1 MPPVQYDFNGLA
13 NALNNFTG
21 TMTGIL
27 DRQAKEQARADLL
40 NMQANFELE
49 SNRFMNN
56 LRNTGSYENWEKDYN
71 DFIQKQG
78 DLMQKQSR
86 NQYTAK
92 AAQEMLLGYSV
103 NMRRNVENQVYE
115 MRNKDIMNSYENTA
129 KLVMQNDGFNSEEKI
144 NRVSDIYN
152 REIINGKIDRQM
164 YEAKLANAYSNVY
177 LDHYKNYVSEE
188 YIFNALK
195 DGKTLEQLYSELDK
209 DTFELS
215 LRAVDNANTTIEDYE
230 NGNAAFTDITNLIDK
245 NKLKESVKDTMRKT
259 YKLSEQQLQKD
270 NDNYFSQ
277 EYGKLFT
284 PGMSLIEQV
293 RFCEIAISKLNN
305 QYTGNLMTSDDRK
318 KWVDAFS
325 RFKSMLEKGGESGT
339 SGNGGSAKLPYL
351 KEMIK
356 FAPDTLL
363 QQVNSGEMPDLET
376 AVAVFENELYE
387 MYFSKDWAETQNL
400 SEEDRKKYWENNY
413 KEWGRNNILNAPTLK
428 KIFDSE
434 PRFNGLKIN
443 YYSLIKD
450 FEKNPDKY
458 SPDTAKVLSEFL
470 VKFVATSGGTFT
482 DDDLKI
488 CDSMLN
494 SCRLDNLKQLSKG
507 NLGKRLEKSISN
519 DVLFTTLN
527 GEELTTSDN
536 KKRLDELNTDLIK
549 EFKKQT
555 GQDIEFHGYEQT
567 KNDVK
572 PIPHFWNR
580 ETNTE
585 VIAQPVYDEKG
596 KPTGKVEFVDVN
608 GKKIENTRK
617 EVAQKEREAINEE
630 RAKAKEQKQE
640 TKQQQATR
648 EQQEKKRDNA
658 AFDYARKLNSG
669 GKNTAEYKEY
679 WEWYT
684 KNIKRVGHLRSFES
698 YMQFYKEK
706 HPISEFE

>member
-129 KLVMQNDGFNSEEKI
+129 KIVMQNDGFNSEEKM

-164 YEAKLANAYSNVY
+164 YEAKLTNAYSNVY

-209 DTFELS
+209 DSFELS

-284 PGMSLIEQV
+284 PGMGLIEQV

-325 RFKSMLEKGGESGT
+325 RFKS
-339 SGNGGSAKLPYL
+339 
-351 KEMIK
+351 
-356 FAPDTLL
+356 
-363 QQVNSGEMPDLET
+363 
-376 AVAVFENELYE
+376 
-387 MYFSKDWAETQNL
+387 
-400 SEEDRKKYWENNY
+400 
-413 KEWGRNNILNAPTLK
+413 
-428 KIFDSE
+428 
-434 PRFNGLKIN
+434 
-443 YYSLIKD
+443 
-450 FEKNPDKY
+450 
-458 SPDTAKVLSEFL
+458 
-470 VKFVATSGGTFT
+470 
-482 DDDLKI
+482 
-488 CDSMLN
+488 
-494 SCRLDNLKQLSKG
+494 
-507 NLGKRLEKSISN
+507 
-519 DVLFTTLN
+519 
-527 GEELTTSDN
+527 
-536 KKRLDELNTDLIK
+536 
-549 EFKKQT
+549 
-555 GQDIEFHGYEQT
+555 
-567 KNDVK
+567 
-572 PIPHFWNR
+572 
-580 ETNTE
+580 
-585 VIAQPVYDEKG
+585 
-596 KPTGKVEFVDVN
+596 
-608 GKKIENTRK
+608 
-617 EVAQKEREAINEE
+617 
-630 RAKAKEQKQE
+630 
-640 TKQQQATR
+640 
-648 EQQEKKRDNA
+648 
-658 AFDYARKLNSG
+658 
-669 GKNTAEYKEY
+669 
-679 WEWYT
+679 
-684 KNIKRVGHLRSFES
+684 
-698 YMQFYKEK
+698 
-706 HPISEFE
+706 

>member
-1 MPPVQYDFNGLA
+1 MPPIQYDFNGLA

-129 KLVMQNDGFNSEEKI
+129 KIVMQNDGFNSEEKM

-164 YEAKLANAYSNVY
+164 YEAKLTNAYSNVY

-209 DTFELS
+209 DSFELS

-318 KWVDAFS
+318 KWVDAFQRYAANIEKEKAIENKDKAGSTAKIENFAAYIRGYPEQALTAIANGELLNSYEAKAAIQKEIEQIFFS
-325 RFKSMLEKGGESGT
+325 REWSETDGLSLEEK
-339 SGNGGSAKLPYL
+339 
-351 KEMIK
+351 
-356 FAPDTLL
+356 
-363 QQVNSGEMPDLET
+363 
-376 AVAVFENELYE
+376 
-387 MYFSKDWAETQNL
+387 
-400 SEEDRKKYWENNY
+400 KKYF
-413 KEWGRNNILNAPTLK
+413 A
-428 KIFDSE
+428 
-434 PRFNGLKIN
+434 IN
-443 YYSLIKD
+443 YSNYG
-450 FEKNPDKY
+450 N
-458 SPDTAKVLSEFL
+458 TVLSNEF
-470 VKFVATSGGTFT
+470 
-482 DDDLKI
+482 I
-488 CDSMLN
+488 
-494 SCRLDNLKQLSKG
+494 R
-507 NLGKRLEKSISN
+507 KRLEHEPKFAALNARYNEVIKDIAKNPNNYTKDAASYMSELLYDLVASTGQEVTDKQVQEFESNLNAVTLTKADKLISGFTLETRLSKVEENDVVFTDRNGQEHVAAGAKESLEKLSN
-519 DVLFTTLN
+519 DIIAKMRKDK
-527 GEELTTSDN
+527 GIELSFKGFEKIPNDATS
-536 KKRLDELNTDLIK
+536 
-549 EFKKQT
+549 
-555 GQDIEFHGYEQT
+555 
-567 KNDVK
+567 V
-572 PIPHFWNR
+572 PHFVDKDGKEYKARTIRN
-580 ETNTE
+580 
-585 VIAQPVYDEKG
+585 EKG
-596 KPTGKVEFVDVN
+596 KAIGIELVDMDGNV
-608 GKKIENTRK
+608 IEGTKEKEKTEKQRTKQALKEAKK
-617 EVAQKEREAINEE
+617 EVNKYE
-630 RAKAKEQKQE
+630 
-640 TKQQQATR
+640 
-648 EQQEKKRDNA
+648 
-658 AFDYARKLNSG
+658 L
-669 GKNTAEYKEY
+669 YKP
-679 WEWYT
+679 
-684 KNIKRVGHLRSFES
+684 ES
-698 YMQFYKEK
+698 IIYGE
-706 HPISEFE
+706 